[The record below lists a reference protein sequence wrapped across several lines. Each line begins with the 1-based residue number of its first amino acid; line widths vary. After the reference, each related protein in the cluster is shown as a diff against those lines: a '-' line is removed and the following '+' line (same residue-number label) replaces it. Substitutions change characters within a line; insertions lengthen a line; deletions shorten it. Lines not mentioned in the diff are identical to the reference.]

1 VQNQHQ
7 FEPRGPLFK
16 ALAGPSRP
24 AAAAPPCPSLKPPAP
39 PQPSAGPFTA
49 APATPKPA
57 AGLPSALLVWYFVL
71 VWGAGFLA
79 TKIALQY
86 TAPFT
91 FLSLRYVFGLACV
104 ALWIAW
110 VAQRSGGFSSIVWPA
125 TPVAWLHVAVAGLG
139 VHAVNLGGSHYS
151 QYFGLSAGITALLLA
166 TQPLLTALIAKG
178 FMHEHLRREQWL
190 GVVLGLAGVVLV
202 VWHKLD
208 ARTMSL
214 PALAAA
220 SVGLLGITL
229 GALYQKRFAPQVD
242 LRASSM
248 IQFAAS
254 LIVLAPLALHF
265 EGFAV
270 RWSWPLV
277 GAIVFLVIGASILA
291 VNALY
296 ILMRRGQATRATSMI
311 YLTPVVAVLAEWA
324 LFGLLPSGLSVLGMA
339 ITCAGVALV
348 ARATTKAA

>member
-1 VQNQHQ
+1 MT
-7 FEPRGPLFK
+7 
-16 ALAGPSRP
+16 
-24 AAAAPPCPSLKPPAP
+24 
-39 PQPSAGPFTA
+39 QPSATPSTA
-49 APATPKPA
+49 PSPPPS

-91 FLSLRYVFGLACV
+91 FLSLRYVFGMACV
-104 ALWIAW
+104 ALWMAW
-110 VAQRSGGFSSIVWPA
+110 VVYRPRPQAGGWRSIVWPT
-125 TPVAWLHVAVAGLG
+125 TPMAWLHVAVAGLG

-178 FMHEHLRREQWL
+178 FMHEQLRRDQWI

-348 ARATTKAA
+348 ARPAR

>member
-1 VQNQHQ
+1 
-7 FEPRGPLFK
+7 LL
-16 ALAGPSRP
+16 ALT
-24 AAAAPPCPSLKPPAP
+24 
-39 PQPSAGPFTA
+39 QPSATPSTA
-49 APATPKPA
+49 PSPPPS

-91 FLSLRYVFGLACV
+91 FLSLRYVFGMACV
-104 ALWIAW
+104 ALWMAW
-110 VAQRSGGFSSIVWPA
+110 VVYRPGPQAGGWRSIVWPI
-125 TPVAWLHVAVAGLG
+125 TPMAWLHVAVAGLG

-178 FMHEHLRREQWL
+178 FMHEQLRRDQWI

-348 ARATTKAA
+348 ARPAR

>member
-1 VQNQHQ
+1 MRTRST
-7 FEPRGPLFK
+7 PRA
-16 ALAGPSRP
+16 ALPCT
-24 AAAAPPCPSLKPPAP
+24 APIGLHLLALT
-39 PQPSAGPFTA
+39 QPSATPSTA
-49 APATPKPA
+49 PSPPPSD
-57 AGLPSALLVWYFVL
+57 GLPSALLVWYFVL

-91 FLSLRYVFGLACV
+91 FLSLRYVFGMACV
-104 ALWIAW
+104 ALWMAW
-110 VAQRSGGFSSIVWPA
+110 VVYRPGPQAGGWRRIVWPT
-125 TPVAWLHVAVAGLG
+125 TPMAWVHVAVAGLG

-178 FMHEHLRREQWL
+178 FMHEQLRRDQWI

-254 LIVLAPLALHF
+254 LVVLAPLALHV

-348 ARATTKAA
+348 ARPAR